1 MPKRKAISRLSSLV
15 ESDDEDVI
23 QASGKE
29 SASAQTQNTGE
40 PPAKRA
46 RGRPKTANPKA
57 ADTQSIVTKR
67 HQVTTARTEH
77 TAPPDK
83 QRGRGRPK
91 SAAIEP
97 RQVSQGSGKNG
108 RNPSDNKTQ
117 ERSSQ
122 DELGSPKNATRET
135 NPGGP
140 AVTPVGKTL
149 GFKHT
154 NADGGF
160 QYTPLA
166 SLRSTA
172 KERLKDPSTMPTTR
186 LDITEADKINMVEQI
201 ENTQES
207 KETPIRDEI
216 PSSTQKR
223 TFSPSKALVNGQIAQ
238 RPRHEMPRK
247 RTPGI
252 TSDNEN
258 AISEPDLRRKLGDM
272 TRRYETLEGRFRT
285 LREIG
290 IVEASA
296 NVEKVRKQCEATAAG
311 MFFLS
316 SDTQY

>member
-29 SASAQTQNTGE
+29 SASAQTQST
-40 PPAKRA
+40 AKRA
-46 RGRPKTANPKA
+46 RGRPKTTNPKV

-77 TAPPDK
+77 TAPPEK

-97 RQVSQGSGKNG
+97 RQVSKGSGKNG

-117 ERSSQ
+117 GRSSQ
-122 DELGSPKNATRET
+122 DELDSPKNSTRET
-135 NPGGP
+135 NPGDP
-140 AVTPVGKTL
+140 AVTPVGTTT

-172 KERLKDPSTMPTTR
+172 IEQLKDPSTMPTTR
-186 LDITEADKINMVEQI
+186 LDITEADKIDMVEQI

-223 TFSPSKALVNGQIAQ
+223 TFSPSKSLVNGQITQ
-238 RPRHEMPRK
+238 QPRQEIPRK
-247 RTPGI
+247 RTTGI
-252 TSDNEN
+252 TPDNEN

-272 TRRYETLEGRFRT
+272 TRRYETLEARFRT

-296 NVEKVRKQCEATAAG
+296 NVEKLRKQCEATAAG

-316 SDTQY
+316 SDIQY